1 MLSIC
6 VHIWHRGSHLAAFI
20 AIRCDVC
27 DYSVVCVHCV
37 YVWPTWLDFF
47 LCTFLNW
54 MYRAHFQFQFHL
66 LFSIV
71 YQIALHWV
79 LVISFSPKYYIF
91 PCDFDSC
98 RSYVKSIYFKAKTI
112 IHRRRK
118 KWLERVEEKVEHL
131 HISDEEQVAL
141 ARKKSI
147 ALLHARTHSFLFL
160 SHMKWYDF
168 FSNRLCDIDRVI

>member
-27 DYSVVCVHCV
+27 A
-37 YVWPTWLDFF
+37 YVGCMRTLCLCMTDLTWLFSLLHFF
-47 LCTFLNW
+47 KLNVS
-54 MYRAHFQFQFHL
+54 RAIWI

-91 PCDFDSC
+91 PCDFDSF
-98 RSYVKSIYFKAKTI
+98 RSYVKSIDFKAKTI

-118 KWLERVEEKVEHL
+118 KRLERVEEKVEHL